1 MFVRAAFFLL
11 LVTLASVGPVP
22 LFLLAA
28 VAYTVLYEGYEI
40 LLLAVGIDA
49 YFGYN
54 MGYSYT
60 LGFGVLLLAV
70 HLFRPKLFL

>member
-1 MFVRAAFFLL
+1 MFVRASFFLL
-11 LVTLASVGPVP
+11 LVIFASTGPVP
-22 LFLLAA
+22 LFLLA
-28 VAYTVLYEGYEI
+28 VGIYTVLYEGYEI

-60 LGFGVLLLAV
+60 LGFGMLLLVV
-70 HLFRPKLFL
+70 HFLRPKLFL